1 MICAGADNTM
11 GTYEQLRKI
20 YETTKTDDIIRHSL
34 LALGS
39 SRNTDVIK
47 ATVDYAMTKVRCLCV
62 CEVMS
67 TCVYVC
73 RCVYKIHS
81 SYLLV
86 L

>member
-47 ATVDYAMTKVRCLCV
+47 ATVDYAMTKVCTCV
-62 CEVMS
+62 CVHVCMCIVGAS
-67 TCVYVC
+67 TRY
-73 RCVYKIHS
+73 IHRVRG
-81 SYLLV
+81 YCDDT
-86 L
+86 